1 MSKLEKTH
9 VTKAKFMLHGGDY
22 NPDQWLDRPDILA
35 DDIKLMKLSH
45 TNTFSVGIFA
55 WSALEPEEGVYQFE
69 WLDDIFER
77 IHSIG
82 GRVILATPSG
92 ARPAWLSQTYP
103 EVLRVNASRVK
114 QLHGGRHNHCLT
126 SKVYREKTRHINRL
140 LAERYGHHPAL
151 LMWHISNE
159 YGGDCHCEFYI
170 FRNGREKKRAI
181 M

>member
-82 GRVILATPSG
+82 GRVILATPSEPSG
-92 ARPAWLSQTYP
+92 LAVANLSGSFARQCLPRQTAARRKAQPLS
-103 EVLRVNASRVK
+103 
-114 QLHGGRHNHCLT
+114 
-126 SKVYREKTRHINRL
+126 HI
-140 LAERYGHHPAL
+140 
-151 LMWHISNE
+151 
-159 YGGDCHCEFYI
+159 
-170 FRNGREKKRAI
+170 
-181 M
+181 